1 MKIFVLLSRVPYP
14 IEKGDKLR
22 AYHQIKYLAK
32 KNEIILCALCD
43 NKLDKNAV
51 KELSKFCKS
60 VTIIKLP
67 KFKIFLNIIKSIFN
81 GNPFQVG
88 YFYNRKAKKIIDKII
103 LEENPDHIFCQ
114 LLRIAE
120 YVKNYNIPKT
130 LDYQD
135 VFSKGVER
143 RIKNAAF
150 LLKPFFKS
158 EYKRLLKAENKN
170 FDYFDIKT
178 IISKP
183 DRELIPH
190 KDKDEIMIIRNG
202 VDHEF
207 FKPMQQEKE
216 YDLVFIGNMGYP
228 PNINGAEYIVK
239 RILPLVYKK
248 KPDIKLL
255 IAGAQP
261 HKKVMALKSD
271 KVSVSGW
278 VEDIRQCYAKSKI
291 FIAPMQIGTGL
302 QNKLLEA
309 MSMKIPC
316 ITSSLANKALNAK
329 ENDEILVGTEP
340 EEYAKHI
347 IFLLDNK
354 AAADKIA
361 LNGYNFV
368 LKNYNWDNATKIL
381 EDRMFEISLK

>member
-22 AYHQIKYLAK
+22 AYNQIKYLAK

-60 VTIIKLP
+60 VRVIKLP
-67 KFKIFLNIIKSIFN
+67 KIRIFLNIIKSFFN
-81 GNPFQVG
+81 GKPFQMG
-88 YFYNRKAKKIIDKII
+88 YFYNTKAKKIIDKII
-103 LEENPDHIFCQ
+103 LQEKPDHIFCQ

-120 YVKNYNIPKT
+120 YVKDYDIPKT

-143 RIKNAAF
+143 RIKNAPF
-150 LLKPFFKS
+150 LLRPVFRS
-158 EYKRLLKAENKN
+158 EYKRLMKAENKF

-178 IISKP
+178 IISEP
-183 DRELIPH
+183 DRDLIPH
-190 KDKDEIMIIRNG
+190 ENRDEIMIIRNG
-202 VDHEF
+202 VDQEF
-207 FKPMQQEKE
+207 FKPMQQEKQ

-228 PNINGAEYIVK
+228 PNISGAEYIVK
-239 RILPLVYKK
+239 QILPIVYKT
-248 KPDIKLL
+248 KPNLKLL

-261 HKKVMALKSD
+261 HKRVLALESD
-271 KVSVSGW
+271 KVKISGW
-278 VEDIRQCYAKSKI
+278 VEDIRLCYAKSKI

-316 ITSSLANKALNAK
+316 ITSSLANNALCAEVNK
-329 ENDEILVGTEP
+329 EILVGDNP
-340 EEYAKHI
+340 EDYAKHI
-347 IFLLDNK
+347 IYLLENK
-354 AAADKIA
+354 NQADILA
-361 LNGYNFV
+361 LNAYDFVCKNF
-368 LKNYNWDNATKIL
+368 NWGNATKIL
-381 EDRMFEISLK
+381 EDRILKIS